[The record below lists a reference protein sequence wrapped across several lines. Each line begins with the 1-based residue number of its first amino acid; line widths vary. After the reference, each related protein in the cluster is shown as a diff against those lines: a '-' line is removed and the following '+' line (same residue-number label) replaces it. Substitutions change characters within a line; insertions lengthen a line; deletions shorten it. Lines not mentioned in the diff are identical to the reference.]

1 MELLLTSRTKIVPSA
16 NLTWKPC
23 FDDFTCSRL
32 QVPLDY
38 SNKSLGTTSIAFIKL
53 AGENATAESPSIVLI
68 PGKIP
73 TTITPIQE
81 RRLTLFYRRP
91 RRVWCRPP
99 PCERDHSEA
108 NVWRAVQ
115 HRLL

>member
-1 MELLLTSRTKIVPSA
+1 MSLRAFPKLLSTLLPRMIELLLTSRTKIEPSA

-23 FDDFTCSRL
+23 FDDFACSRL

-68 PGKIP
+68 PGKLS
-73 TTITPIQE
+73 TTIHS
-81 RRLTLFYRRP
+81 YRKI
-91 RRVWCRPP
+91 
-99 PCERDHSEA
+99 
-108 NVWRAVQ
+108 
-115 HRLL
+115 